1 MKSLYIII
9 NMEYIKIEERQQES
23 PVRKINKKGKK
34 REIINK
40 KGMKSKRRVPCLPYL
55 AVQ

>member
-1 MKSLYIII
+1 
-9 NMEYIKIEERQQES
+9 MEYIKIEERQQES